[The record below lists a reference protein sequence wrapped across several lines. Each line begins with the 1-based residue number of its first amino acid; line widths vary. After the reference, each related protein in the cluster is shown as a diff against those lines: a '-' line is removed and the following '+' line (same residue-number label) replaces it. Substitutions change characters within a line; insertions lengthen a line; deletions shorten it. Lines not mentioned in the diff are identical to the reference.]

1 MTIYILLNDH
11 LTKSLCQCY
20 GILLYVFWSRDTACT
35 YLIKHSWMF
44 ILKLK
49 FVCQSV
55 DGLNKWESGLE
66 MVEREWV
73 SKERGNTRLAALL
86 VKIE

>member
-1 MTIYILLNDH
+1 MN
-11 LTKSLCQCY
+11 
-20 GILLYVFWSRDTACT
+20 VFSV
-35 YLIKHSWMF
+35 
-44 ILKLK
+44 ILKFK